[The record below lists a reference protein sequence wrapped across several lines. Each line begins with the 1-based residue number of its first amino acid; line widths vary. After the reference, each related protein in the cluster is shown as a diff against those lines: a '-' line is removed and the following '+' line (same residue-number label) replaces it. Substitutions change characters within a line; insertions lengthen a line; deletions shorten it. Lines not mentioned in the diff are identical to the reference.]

1 MFASISRQQC
11 IIDHTVHVV
20 AQTHRKQAFD
30 DVKRG
35 LNPSPNN
42 SIVGN
47 LDDSKSPSKFEYHET
62 EATMKRILVI
72 AGSDSSGGA

>member
-1 MFASISRQQC
+1 MFASISRHRC
-11 IIDHTVHVV
+11 IIDHTVQVV

-35 LNPSPNN
+35 LNPGPNN
-42 SIVGN
+42 SIVGH
-47 LDDSKSPSKFEYHET
+47 LDDSKSPSNSEYHET